1 VFGDLSRHD
10 DRVTRGSFAGGVA
23 IVFYF
28 ERGQLVGTL
37 HTGQDE
43 GTEETLKRLI
53 RARAEPRHIDLLTDE
68 SVPVDAAL
76 VAGDARR
83 GALGFVRA

>member
-1 VFGDLSRHD
+1 
-10 DRVTRGSFAGGVA
+10 
-23 IVFYF
+23 
-28 ERGQLVGTL
+28 L

-76 VAGDARR
+76 VAGDAGR